1 MGETGAAT
9 GNNAVIVNI
18 SYRKNGYT
26 FFSFYEDGSGRFD
39 ERIGQNMKIFLFVF
53 QNEPFYD
60 AKRLVLSR
68 EMIHSVEQ
76 NGPFS
81 NAK

>member
-1 MGETGAAT
+1 
-9 GNNAVIVNI
+9 
-18 SYRKNGYT
+18 
-26 FFSFYEDGSGRFD
+26 
-39 ERIGQNMKIFLFVF
+39 MKIFLFVF
-53 QNEPFYD
+53 QKGSFYA